1 MSLPTKL
8 GRSKTDD
15 LPMYT
20 ANKSNKNKDPRAMNK
35 VPLILLTLLATLTV
49 YIVVFSSPSSSP
61 PSASASASPPIT
73 LSLKSPTISATADE
87 KLFLPIL
94 NSDVNTFDDLL
105 ARVSSDP
112 GKYLVIE
119 PHFGLGNRLR
129 VLSGGLALAE
139 TEGRALI
146 VAWPYDSH
154 LSSYLQT
161 IFPSPLPFHLYNSEF
176 PPTPI
181 PHTLYDCMDVT
192 KTNVKHQKIEVNHV
206 NKLVIIKSAYPLANP
221 VADFKHS
228 FGYLRRFVTTY
239 AHPSIKEMT
248 SFSTPYYGL
257 HIRSV
262 IIDGAIENKNMTEL
276 QTLRGYQSITT
287 AYSTINQRKVS
298 NVDNFVATINSIV
311 EREVDAKFYLS
322 SDSDSAY
329 TTLSKRF
336 GDRVFFVDRETKTDS
351 KRDSE
356 SIMYALI
363 DMINLGRS
371 KVILASSGSSFSIV
385 ASAFG
390 VVEGHKTV
398 VKTVGRDFG
407 RSLCNLYNVEYGK
420 LGDLNLDRAG
430 AMVVANT
437 GSEKDNGFTVAEMRD
452 YERGI
457 FEYVKELGDLN
468 LDRAGAMVVANTG
481 SEKDNGFTVAEMRD
495 YERGIFEYVKEL
507 FSYAY
512 PDTGFA
518 DAYFFERYGS
528 DSVDDE
534 FGVKS
539 VYVPFPWGVI
549 EEGEGAIKLQTFAK
563 WFLDYR
569 VVKYPHFTVMQRMSP
584 GFVAQKLA
592 DINAPPI
599 PFGDW
604 VVFDDIGVKM
614 RVEEFRGYVEGKEWR
629 VVDGVR
635 VRYKIQR
642 GRKWIKNG
650 VVRGFNSENG
660 KYIIEGVGEVA
671 MVKPE
676 DRVNGFVDDVDRVWL
691 PYRDVGLR
699 WDKLAVVVGMRE
711 LKDLEGLLEGKN
723 WDEMRDYGAGA
734 RNLFTKEGMYEY
746 VVSVM
751 RRTEGF
757 ANFAMAE
764 DCTKLAREKKD
775 AGYVGGGWWR
785 ADGWDKPS
793 WL

>member
-1 MSLPTKL
+1 
-8 GRSKTDD
+8 
-15 LPMYT
+15 
-20 ANKSNKNKDPRAMNK
+20 
-35 VPLILLTLLATLTV
+35 
-49 YIVVFSSPSSSP
+49 
-61 PSASASASPPIT
+61 
-73 LSLKSPTISATADE
+73 
-87 KLFLPIL
+87 
-94 NSDVNTFDDLL
+94 
-105 ARVSSDP
+105 
-112 GKYLVIE
+112 
-119 PHFGLGNRLR
+119 
-129 VLSGGLALAE
+129 
-139 TEGRALI
+139 
-146 VAWPYDSH
+146 
-154 LSSYLQT
+154 
-161 IFPSPLPFHLYNSEF
+161 
-176 PPTPI
+176 
-181 PHTLYDCMDVT
+181 MDVT
-192 KTNVKHQKIEVNHV
+192 KTNVKHQKIEVHHV

-457 FEYVKELGDLN
+457 FEYVKEL
-468 LDRAGAMVVANTG
+468 
-481 SEKDNGFTVAEMRD
+481 
-495 YERGIFEYVKEL
+495 

-614 RVEEFRGYVEGKEWR
+614 RGERSIPTVRMEFEGGGGGGGEKNPKQLVSYKSEKCSHVVDCVLGDVLPNNIESWDISPCGEEVEMGGRYNSKYSIITPGDTPINEALSECILAGSVPVLVVDDFKMIDFGGGGLGGEEVRKCDGARDQVEEFRGYVEGKEWR

-723 WDEMRDYGAGA
+723 WEEMRDYGAGA